1 MPDTQSDLQ
10 GWIGHTAVDQQGDKI
25 GKIEEIY
32 VDDQS
37 GQPEWLAIKTGLFGS
52 KLSFAPI
59 SGATNAGDDL
69 QLPYTKD
76 LVKDAPNVDAD
87 GHLEPDEEAALYQHY
102 GRTDYDAS
110 RQTDQTADQAAG
122 QTQKT
127 TGTVGRDTS
136 GPETDSA
143 MTRSE
148 EEVRVDKVSRETGKA
163 RLRKYIVTDQVQ
175 MTVPVQREEVRIER
189 EPITD
194 ANRDEAMAGGELT
207 SEEHEVTL
215 NEEQVVVDKQVVPK
229 ERVRLDKDVV
239 TEDRQ
244 VSEEVRKEQ
253 IEVDGD
259 VDVENKRR

>member
-1 MPDTQSDLQ
+1 MTDAQSDLQ

-25 GKIEEIY
+25 GKVEEIY
-32 VDDQS
+32 VDDVS
-37 GQPEWLAIKTGLFGS
+37 GQPEWLAIKTGLFGA
-52 KLSFAPI
+52 KLTFAPI
-59 SGATNAGDDL
+59 AGATTAGDDL

-87 GHLEPDEEAALYQHY
+87 GHLEPEEQAALYRHY
-102 GRTDYDAS
+102 GRNDYEGAETGQRD
-110 RQTDQTADQAAG
+110 RAAE
-122 QTQKT
+122 TE
-127 TGTVGRDTS
+127 TVGRDTS

-194 ANRDEAMAGGELT
+194 ANRDQAMSGGDLT

-259 VDVENKRR
+259 VDVEGTNKRN